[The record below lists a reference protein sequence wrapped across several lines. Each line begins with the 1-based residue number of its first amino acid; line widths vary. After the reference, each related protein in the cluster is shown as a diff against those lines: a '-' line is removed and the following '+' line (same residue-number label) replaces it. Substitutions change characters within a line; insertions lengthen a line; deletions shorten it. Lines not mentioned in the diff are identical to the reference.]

1 MLPKQAVSIP
11 LVIQQTSSVRALVI
25 QWCEDVGLGQ
35 TKTTGL
41 HGFVKRGTLSTVGI
55 DDEHLRMV
63 CGMALNEARELLGVV
78 ALIQHIAAD
87 DQIELPKRGVVP
99 GPVALG
105 ISHGWQI
112 IESQIGLQKTL
123 DIRMNIRSRD
133 IAQAPVNH
141 QTRQSQAAAYFQD
154 AQTLELPGLH
164 QVGHFLS
171 RRPDQA
177 KQRPSG
183 RSHAKRQCKAVRVV
197 ELLFVQ
203 QRADVQ
209 CSATS
214 DCHTFLFDEI
224 AQSGVGRAGFQ
235 NRRLR
240 GPLGPFPSM

>member
-1 MLPKQAVSIP
+1 
-11 LVIQQTSSVRALVI
+11 
-25 QWCEDVGLGQ
+25 
-35 TKTTGL
+35 
-41 HGFVKRGTLSTVGI
+41 
-55 DDEHLRMV
+55 MV
-63 CGMALNEARELLGVV
+63 CGMALNETRELLGVV

-99 GPVALG
+99 APIALG
-105 ISHGWQI
+105 IGHGRQI

-123 DIRMNIRSRD
+123 DIRMNIRSCD
-133 IAQAPVNH
+133 IAQAPMNH
-141 QTRQSQAAAYFQD
+141 QARQSQAATYFQNT
-154 AQTLELPGLH
+154 QTLELPGLH
-164 QVGHFLS
+164 EVGHFLS

-177 KQRPSG
+177 KQRPGG
-183 RSHAKRQCKAVRVV
+183 RRHAKRQCKAVWVV

-240 GPLGPFPSM
+240 GPLGPLPSI